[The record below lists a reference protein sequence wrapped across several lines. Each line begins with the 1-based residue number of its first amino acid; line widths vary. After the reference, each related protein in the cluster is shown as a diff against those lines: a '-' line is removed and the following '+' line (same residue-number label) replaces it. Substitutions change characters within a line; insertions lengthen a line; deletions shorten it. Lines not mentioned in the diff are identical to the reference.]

1 MIITGTEMQDLHAFV
16 DQGGPIAA
24 KPQPKKELQKRVPHG
39 AMAGVI

>member
-1 MIITGTEMQDLHAFV
+1 LQDLRFSL
-16 DQGGPIAA
+16 DQEGPIAA